1 MVWGVGLIP
10 QGRRALADWQYRR
23 PVGVSGHH
31 ARGAADQ
38 RTGDLQTTD
47 GHRHVFRQAVAVD
60 QLDIVAVP
68 DANGWPHIATVNP
81 HTEARVPGV
90 NDQCARCSVKNSGCP
105 RRDSSRGGSAAQA
118 AGQRPV
124 PSAARRP
131 RTALRLKP

>member
-1 MVWGVGLIP
+1 MIGDRQILTDIIFHQPHAGQAVIDLFCHMVWGVGLIP

-81 HTEARVPGV
+81 PH
-90 NDQCARCSVKNSGCP
+90 
-105 RRDSSRGGSAAQA
+105 RG
-118 AGQRPV
+118 AGTGRKRPV
-124 PSAARRP
+124 R
-131 RTALRLKP
+131 AL